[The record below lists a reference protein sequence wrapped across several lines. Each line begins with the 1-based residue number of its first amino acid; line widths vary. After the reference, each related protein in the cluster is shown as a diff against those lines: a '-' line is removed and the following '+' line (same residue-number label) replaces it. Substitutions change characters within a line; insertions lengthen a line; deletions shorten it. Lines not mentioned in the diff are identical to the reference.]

1 MRPVDRN
8 EIRIAG
14 TGGQGIVTAGRILA
28 EAAVLS
34 GSNATHSQVYGPQ
47 SRGGACRSDIV
58 IANGDVGFPLAD
70 DIDFLVA
77 LTTKAYTRYCPELR
91 VGGYLLVDSR
101 CDPALLDSSHLSFP
115 IVDTARSVS
124 ANQVVIGVVSLGLIQ
139 AFTGVV
145 DTEALRQ
152 AVAARVPPVHRLMN
166 LQALSAGMGL
176 VEGRA
181 A

>member
-1 MRPVDRN
+1 VDRN

-77 LTTKAYTRYCPELR
+77 LTTKAYTRYRPELKA
-91 VGGYLLVDSR
+91 GGYLLVDSR
-101 CDPALLDSSHLSFP
+101 CDPGLLNSSHLSFP
-115 IVDTARSVS
+115 IVDTARLVS

-145 DTEALRQ
+145 DTEALSQ

-166 LQALSAGMGL
+166 HEALIAGMGL
-176 VEGRA
+176 VKGRA